1 MMSNPV
7 GVFRS
12 LPTLIL
18 FVAVLAWVI
27 GGREFVDQLRVWNYE
42 PSPRVLELVT
52 QTAMT
57 DRGRRLFY
65 VADPSIEPRDRME
78 LSCPQLESKSILGCY
93 QSRNSQEKIIIQ
105 DVVDQRL
112 EGVMEVTAAH
122 EMLHAAYQR
131 LSRQD
136 RAEVDE
142 HLQRVFETT
151 DNVAIKKLLKQYPS
165 SAIKTEL
172 HSILGT
178 ELRELDPFL
187 EDYYSRYFINRLTVV
202 ALAEQYQ
209 STFADIEQRE
219 LDIDRQLQDLKAKIA
234 AAEITLKDA
243 DAQLKANQQSL
254 EVLSNTDVASYNE
267 QVPVFNADVNGYNSQ
282 VADLRA
288 LVDRHNRLV
297 ADYNKTAQEGRS
309 LVEAIT
315 TDRTVAPIGQP
326 ASGTELSPNS
336 PGDSPGLEP

>member
-1 MMSNPV
+1 V
-7 GVFRS
+7 GVLSLRS

-18 FVAVLAWVI
+18 FAAVLLWIV
-27 GGREFVDQLRVWNYE
+27 GGRDLVDQIRVWNYE
-42 PSPRVLELVT
+42 PLPRVLELAN
-52 QTAMT
+52 QTSMT
-57 DRGRRLFY
+57 DRGRRLLY
-65 VADPSIEPRDRME
+65 VADPSIEPRDRMKS
-78 LSCPQLESKSILGCY
+78 SCPQLDSKSILGCY

-112 EGVMEVTAAH
+112 RGVMEVTAAH

-131 LSRQD
+131 LSNQD
-136 RAEVDE
+136 RSEVDE

-151 DNVAIKKLLKQYPS
+151 DNVAIKKLLKQYPAT
-165 SAIKTEL
+165 AIKTEL

-178 ELRELDPFL
+178 ELRQLDPFL
-187 EDYYSRYFINRLTVV
+187 EEYYSRYFVDRSMVV

-219 LDIDRQLQDLKAKIA
+219 GDIDRQLQELKAKIA
-234 AAEITLKDA
+234 TAEITLKEA

-254 EVLSNTDVASYNE
+254 EALSNTDVESYNQ
-267 QVPVFNADVNGYNSQ
+267 QVPNFNAEVNEYNAQ

-297 ADYNKTAQEGRS
+297 AAYNKTAQEGRS

-315 TDRTVAPIGQP
+315 TDRTVAPIGES
-326 ASGTELSPNS
+326 AAGSGLSPNS
-336 PGDSPGLEP
+336 PGNSPGLDP

>member
-1 MMSNPV
+1 V
-7 GVFRS
+7 GIFRS
-12 LPTLIL
+12 VPTFIL
-18 FVAVLAWVI
+18 FVVVLVWVI
-27 GGREFVDQLRVWNYE
+27 GGRELVDQLRVWNYE
-42 PSPRVLELVT
+42 PSPRVLELAN

-65 VADPSIEPRDRME
+65 VADPAIEPRDRMRS
-78 LSCPQLESKSILGCY
+78 SCPQLDSKSILGCY

-131 LSRQD
+131 LNSQERS
-136 RAEVDE
+136 EVDD

-151 DNVAIKKLLKQYPS
+151 NNVAIKKLIKQYPAN
-165 SAIKTEL
+165 AIKTEL

-178 ELRELDPFL
+178 ELRQLDPFL
-187 EDYYSRYFINRLTVV
+187 EDYYSRYFVSRLTVV

-209 STFADIEQRE
+209 STFAEIEQRE
-219 LDIDRQLQDLKAKIA
+219 TEIDRQLQDLKAKIA
-234 AAEITLKDA
+234 TAEIMLKDT

-254 EVLSNTDVASYNE
+254 EILSDTDVESYNQ
-267 QVPVFNADVNGYNSQ
+267 QVPVFNSDVNSYNDQ

-297 ADYNKTAQEGRS
+297 GDYNKTAQEGRS

-315 TDRTVAPIGQP
+315 TDRTVDPIDQP
-326 ASGTELSPNS
+326 ASGTELSPNT
-336 PGDSPGLEP
+336 PGNDPGIDP